1 MFFIP
6 GTNAKSYP
14 SDRGVG
20 LSANVKLPT
29 LCKTRSERHPP
40 AEVRH
45 DGKKGDFFPRFSV
58 RVEVQHE
65 GVEVVGDVA
74 DADIDTV
81 LGAAGQTA
89 AEQLLKPKTNKF
101 SSSASKIIQNLYIF
115 ASEWI
120 IQ

>member
-20 LSANVKLPT
+20 LSAKVKLPT

-45 DGKKGDFFPRFSV
+45 
-58 RVEVQHE
+58 E
-65 GVEVVGDVA
+65 GVEMVGDVA
-74 DADIDTV
+74 DADIDAV
-81 LGAAGQTA
+81 LGAAGQAA
-89 AEQLLKPKTNKF
+89 AEQLLKPKQINFLHSLAK
-101 SSSASKIIQNLYIF
+101 SYKICIYSQVNG
-115 ASEWI
+115 
-120 IQ
+120 

>member
-14 SDRGVG
+14 SDQGVG
-20 LSANVKLPT
+20 LSAKVKLPT

-40 AEVRH
+40 AEVGQ
-45 DGKKGDFFPRFSV
+45 DGQQGDFFPGFGA
-58 RVEVQHE
+58 RVEVQHKR
-65 GVEVVGDVA
+65 VEVVGDVA

-101 SSSASKIIQNLYIF
+101 SSFASKIIQNLYIF